1 VPGWP
6 GGHGQPY
13 LLADRARLGGAA
25 VSHATRPGLPAAG
38 QSDAIAGYRL
48 DGNVGQGRRAVV
60 YLAQDERLR
69 RRVAL
74 KVMAPELARDTGFRT
89 RMIGESRTAAT
100 LGHPHIV
107 PVFEADE
114 ADGILYVAMRYVTG
128 GDARSLLSQHGP
140 LPLGYAWR
148 ILAQLAS
155 ALDAAHAHGVIH
167 RDVRPANILLDG
179 DDAGDRAAGGHAY
192 LSDFGTSPV
201 FPAGRVIAADQAAG
215 MLDYLAPE
223 QIEGRAADGRTD
235 QYSLA
240 CAGFEFLCGTPPFG
254 PDQGQTLMYAQ
265 IYADPPAAS
274 ARRAGISAAVDS
286 VLATALAKDPADR
299 YPSCGRFAE
308 ELRAALHLRPGEP
321 ADPPR
326 SLAPHGN
333 GPVSGPRPAPA
344 GRVLL
349 RVKQRPRPGAE
360 DRPAAATDR
369 VAEAHSFEPA
379 TTSEPA
385 TARQPVIASQPVT
398 ADQAAAAGEPFTA
411 GDPGSPSPE
420 PSGRRIRGR
429 VLAAGAVVAVAA
441 AVASGVA
448 VALSGGSAP
457 AHSAAATPTSAASSP
472 SPSLSS
478 PSAASSPSAPVTAP
492 EQAAALGALLTSSA
506 ATRTAL
512 HNAVT
517 QVGGCTH
524 LPGAVGQLQAVVNR
538 RAGQYDRASA
548 LSAAALPG
556 GAQVKSKLLAALGSS
571 LTADRDYLSWARQQL
586 TGGCTPTSQSSAYN
600 AAFSA
605 SRRADA
611 AKEAFV
617 QVWNP
622 VAARYGIARESP
634 RDI

>member
-1 VPGWP
+1 M
-6 GGHGQPY
+6 
-13 LLADRARLGGAA
+13 
-25 VSHATRPGLPAAG
+25 PAAG
-38 QSDAIAGYRL
+38 QSGTIAGYRL
-48 DGNVGQGRRAVV
+48 DGNVGQGSRAVV
-60 YLAQDERLR
+60 YLARDEMR

-74 KVMAPELARDTGFRT
+74 KVMTPELARDTGFRT

-128 GDARSLLSQHGP
+128 GNARSLLSRHGP

-148 ILAQLAS
+148 IVAQIAS
-155 ALDAAHAHGVIH
+155 ALDAAHVHGVIH

-179 DDAGDRAAGGHAY
+179 DDGGDMAAGGHAY
-192 LSDFGTSPV
+192 LSDFGMSQT
-201 FPAGRVIAADQAAG
+201 FPPGQVIAADQAAG

-223 QIEGRAADGRTD
+223 QIEGRTAHGRTD

-240 CAGFEFLCGTPPFG
+240 CVGFEFLCGTPPFG

-308 ELRAALHLRPGEP
+308 ELRAALRLRPGEP
-321 ADPPR
+321 ADAPQSP
-326 SLAPHGN
+326 APHGN
-333 GPVSGPRPAPA
+333 GPVSGPRPASA

-349 RVKQRPRPGAE
+349 RVKQRQRPGAE
-360 DRPAAATDR
+360 DRPVAATDWP
-369 VAEAHSFEPA
+369 AEADSFAPA
-379 TTSEPA
+379 P
-385 TARQPVIASQPVT
+385 ASQPVT
-398 ADQAAAAGEPFTA
+398 ASQPVAVGQAVTAGEPSTA
-411 GDPGSPSPE
+411 GDPGVPGPE

-441 AVASGVA
+441 ALAAGV
-448 VALSGGSAP
+448 VLSGGSAP
-457 AHSAAATPTSAASSP
+457 AHPAAATPTPTASSP
-472 SPSLSS
+472 HPSLSS
-478 PSAASSPSAPVTAP
+478 PSAAASPSAPVTAP

-506 ATRTAL
+506 AARTAL

-524 LPGAVGQLQAVVNR
+524 LPAAVSQLQAVVNR

-548 LSAAALPG
+548 LSTAALPG
-556 GAQVKSKLLAALGSS
+556 GAQVKSKLLAALSSS

-586 TGGCTPTSQSSAYN
+586 SGGCTPTSQSSAYN

-617 QVWNP
+617 QAWNP

>member
-1 VPGWP
+1 M
-6 GGHGQPY
+6 
-13 LLADRARLGGAA
+13 
-25 VSHATRPGLPAAG
+25 PAAG
-38 QSDAIAGYRL
+38 QSGTIAGYRL
-48 DGNVGQGRRAVV
+48 DGNVGQGSRAVV
-60 YLAQDERLR
+60 YLAQDERQR

-74 KVMAPELARDTGFRT
+74 KVMTPELARDTSFRT

-100 LGHPHIV
+100 LGHPRIV

-114 ADGILYVAMRYVTG
+114 ADGILYVAMRYMTG
-128 GDARSLLSQHGP
+128 GDARSLLSRHGP

-148 ILAQLAS
+148 ILAQIAS

-167 RDVRPANILLDG
+167 RDVRPANVLLDG
-179 DDAGDRAAGGHAY
+179 DDAGDRAAVGHAY
-192 LSDFGTSPV
+192 LSDFGTGPV
-201 FPAGRVIAADQAAG
+201 FPAGQVIEADQAAG

-223 QIEGRAADGRTD
+223 QIEGRSADGRAD

-274 ARRAGISAAVDS
+274 ARRAGIPTAVDS

-308 ELRAALHLRPGEP
+308 ELRAALRLRPGEP

-326 SLAPHGN
+326 SPAPPGN
-333 GPVSGPRPAPA
+333 GPVSLPRSVSA
-344 GRVLL
+344 GRALL
-349 RVKQRPRPGAE
+349 RVKQRQQPGAE
-360 DRPAAATDR
+360 DGQAVARDSHAVATDR
-369 VAEAHSFEPA
+369 PARADSLKPA
-379 TTSEPA
+379 TAAEPA
-385 TARQPVIASQPVT
+385 TASQSATAAEPVA
-398 ADQAAAAGEPFTA
+398 AGQAITAGEPSTA
-411 GDPGSPSPE
+411 GDPGGPGPE

-429 VLAAGAVVAVAA
+429 VLAAGGVVVVAA
-441 AVASGVA
+441 AVVSGV
-448 VALSGGSAP
+448 VLSGRSAP
-457 AHSAAATPTSAASSP
+457 AHPVAATPTPTVSSPTVSSP
-472 SPSLSS
+472 SPSS
-478 PSAASSPSAPVTAP
+478 PSAAASSSAPVTAS
-492 EQAAALGALLTSSA
+492 EQAAALSALLTSSV

-512 HNAVT
+512 HSAVT

-524 LPGAVGQLQAVVNR
+524 LSGAVSQLQAVVNR
-538 RAGQYDRASA
+538 RAGEYGRASA
-548 LSAAALPG
+548 LSTGALPG
-556 GAQVKSKLLAALGSS
+556 GAQVKSKLMTALGSS

-586 TGGCTPTSQSSAYN
+586 SGGCTPTSQSSAYN
-600 AAFSA
+600 AAFNA

-611 AKEAFV
+611 AKQAFV

-622 VAARYGIARESP
+622 VAARYGIERKSP

>member
-1 VPGWP
+1 M
-6 GGHGQPY
+6 
-13 LLADRARLGGAA
+13 
-25 VSHATRPGLPAAG
+25 PAAG
-38 QSDAIAGYRL
+38 QSGTIAGYRL
-48 DGNVGQGRRAVV
+48 DGNVGQGSRAVV
-60 YLAQDERLR
+60 YFARDEMR

-74 KVMAPELARDTGFRT
+74 KVMTPELARDTGFRT

-107 PVFEADE
+107 PVFEADA
-114 ADGILYVAMRYVTG
+114 ADGNLYVAMRYVTG

-140 LPLGYAWR
+140 LPFGYAWR
-148 ILAQLAS
+148 IVAQIAS
-155 ALDAAHAHGVIH
+155 ALDAAHTLGVIH

-192 LSDFGTSPV
+192 LSDFGTSPA
-201 FPAGRVIAADQAAG
+201 FPAGRVIEAGQAAR

-274 ARRAGISAAVDS
+274 AGRAGLPAAVDS
-286 VLATALAKDPADR
+286 VLATALAKNPADR

-308 ELRAALHLRPGEP
+308 ELGAALGLRPGEP

-326 SLAPHGN
+326 SPAPHRN
-333 GPVSGPRPAPA
+333 GPVSGPRPASA

-349 RVKQRPRPGAE
+349 RVKQRQRPGAE

-369 VAEAHSFEPA
+369 SAEADSFA
-379 TTSEPA
+379 PA
-385 TARQPVIASQPVT
+385 TAGQPVT
-398 ADQAAAAGEPFTA
+398 AGHAVTAGEPSTV
-411 GDPGSPSPE
+411 GDPGGPVPE
-420 PSGRRIRGR
+420 PSGRRIRRR
-429 VLAAGAVVAVAA
+429 VLAAGAVVVVAA
-441 AVASGVA
+441 AVVSG

-457 AHSAAATPTSAASSP
+457 AHPAAATHTSAASSP
-472 SPSLSS
+472 SPSPSS
-478 PSAASSPSAPVTAP
+478 PSAASSPSAPAAP
-492 EQAAALGALLTSSA
+492 SQQAAALGALLTSSA
-506 ATRTAL
+506 AARTAL

-524 LPGAVGQLQAVVNR
+524 LPGAVSQLQAVVNR
-538 RAGQYDRASA
+538 RVGQYDRASA
-548 LSAAALPG
+548 LSTGALPG

-611 AKEAFV
+611 AKQAFV

>member
-1 VPGWP
+1 
-6 GGHGQPY
+6 
-13 LLADRARLGGAA
+13 
-25 VSHATRPGLPAAG
+25 VSHTTRPGMPAAG
-38 QSDAIAGYRL
+38 QSGKIAGYRL
-48 DGNVGQGRRAVV
+48 DGHVGQGSRAVV

-74 KVMAPELARDTGFRT
+74 KVMTPELARDAAFRT
-89 RMIGESRTAAT
+89 KMISESRAAAA

-107 PVFEADE
+107 PVFEAGE
-114 ADGILYVAMRYVTG
+114 TDGILYAAMRYVTG
-128 GDARSLLSQHGP
+128 EDGRSLLGRHGP
-140 LPLGYAWR
+140 LPHGYAWR
-148 ILAQLAS
+148 ILAQVAS

-179 DDAGDRAAGGHAY
+179 DDAGDGAAGGHAY
-192 LSDFGTSPV
+192 LSDFGTSPA
-201 FPAGRVIAADQAAG
+201 FPVGRVIEADQAAG

-223 QIEGRAADGRTD
+223 QIEGRVADGRAD

-308 ELRAALHLRPGEP
+308 ELRAALRLRPGEP
-321 ADPPR
+321 ADPPP
-326 SLAPHGN
+326 SPAPHGN
-333 GPVSGPRPAPA
+333 GPVSGPRAASA

-349 RVKQRPRPGAE
+349 RVKQRQRPGAE
-360 DRPAAATDR
+360 DRPAAATDWS
-369 VAEAHSFEPA
+369 AEADSFEPA
-379 TTSEPA
+379 T
-385 TARQPVIASQPVT
+385 ASQPV
-398 ADQAAAAGEPFTA
+398 AAGQPTAASEPVTAGQPVTASEPVTAGQPSTA
-411 GDPGSPSPE
+411 GDPDGPGPE
-420 PSGRRIRGR
+420 PPGRRIRGR

-448 VALSGGSAP
+448 LSGGSAP
-457 AHSAAATPTSAASSP
+457 AHPAAATPTPTASSPSP

-478 PSAASSPSAPVTAP
+478 PSAAASPSAPVTAP

-506 ATRTAL
+506 AARTAL

-524 LPGAVGQLQAVVNR
+524 LPGAVSQLQAVVNR
-538 RAGQYDRASA
+538 RAGQYDRAST
-548 LSAAALPG
+548 LSTGALPG

>member
-1 VPGWP
+1 
-6 GGHGQPY
+6 
-13 LLADRARLGGAA
+13 

-38 QSDAIAGYRL
+38 QAGAIAGYQL
-48 DGNVGQGRRAVV
+48 DGNVGQGSRAVV
-60 YLAQDERLR
+60 YLARDELR
-69 RRVAL
+69 RQVAL
-74 KVMAPELARDTGFRT
+74 KVMTPEVARDTGFRT
-89 RMIGESRTAAT
+89 RMIGESRAAAT

-107 PVFEADE
+107 PVFETDE
-114 ADGILYVAMRYVTG
+114 ADGILYAAMRYVTG
-128 GDARSLLSQHGP
+128 GDARSLLSRHGP

-148 ILAQLAS
+148 IVAQIAS

-192 LSDFGTSPV
+192 LSDFGTSPA
-201 FPAGRVIAADQAAG
+201 FPAGQVIAADQAAG

-274 ARRAGISAAVDS
+274 ARRVGISAAVDS

-326 SLAPHGN
+326 SPAPHGN
-333 GPVSGPRPAPA
+333 GPVSGPRPASG

-369 VAEAHSFEPA
+369 SVEADPFEPA
-379 TTSEPA
+379 TA
-385 TARQPVIASQPVT
+385 GQPVIASQPVT
-398 ADQAAAAGEPFTA
+398 AGQAAAAGEPSTV
-411 GDPGSPSPE
+411 GDPGGPGPE

-429 VLAAGAVVAVAA
+429 VLAAGAVAAVAA

-448 VALSGGSAP
+448 LSGGSAP
-457 AHSAAATPTSAASSP
+457 AHPAAATPTPTATSP

-478 PSAASSPSAPVTAP
+478 PSAAASLSAPVTASQ
-492 EQAAALGALLTSSA
+492 QAAALSTLLTSSA
-506 ATRTAL
+506 AARTAL

-524 LPGAVGQLQAVVNR
+524 LPGAVSQLQAVVNR

-548 LSAAALPG
+548 LSTSALPG

-571 LTADRDYLSWARQQL
+571 LTADRDYRSWARQQL

>member
-1 VPGWP
+1 
-6 GGHGQPY
+6 
-13 LLADRARLGGAA
+13 
-25 VSHATRPGLPAAG
+25 VSHATRPGMPAAG
-38 QSDAIAGYRL
+38 QSGTIAGYRL
-48 DGNVGQGRRAVV
+48 DGNVGQGSRAVV
-60 YLAQDERLR
+60 YLARDEMR

-74 KVMAPELARDTGFRT
+74 KVMTPELARDTGFRT

-128 GDARSLLSQHGP
+128 GDARSLLSRHGP

-148 ILAQLAS
+148 IVAQIAS

-167 RDVRPANILLDG
+167 RDVRPANIFLDG
-179 DDAGDRAAGGHAY
+179 DDGGDRAAGGHAY
-192 LSDFGTSPV
+192 LSDFGMSQV
-201 FPAGRVIAADQAAG
+201 FPSGQVIAADQAAG

-223 QIEGRAADGRTD
+223 QIEGRAAHGRTD

-326 SLAPHGN
+326 SPAPHGN
-333 GPVSGPRPAPA
+333 GPVSGPRPASA

-349 RVKQRPRPGAE
+349 RVKQRHRPGAE
-360 DRPAAATDR
+360 DRPGAATDR
-369 VAEAHSFEPA
+369 SAEADSFAPA
-379 TTSEPA
+379 T
-385 TARQPVIASQPVT
+385 ASQPVT
-398 ADQAAAAGEPFTA
+398 AGRPVAAGQPAATSEPVTASQAVTAGEPSTA
-411 GDPGSPSPE
+411 GDPGGPGSE

-448 VALSGGSAP
+448 LSGGSAP
-457 AHSAAATPTSAASSP
+457 AHPAAATPTPTASS
-472 SPSLSS
+472 SYPSLSS
-478 PSAASSPSAPVTAP
+478 PSAAASPSAP

-506 ATRTAL
+506 AARTAL

-524 LPGAVGQLQAVVNR
+524 LPGAVSQLQAVVNR
-538 RAGQYDRASA
+538 RAGQYDQASA
-548 LSAAALPG
+548 LSTGALPG

-586 TGGCTPTSQSSAYN
+586 TGGCTPISQSSAYN

-617 QVWNP
+617 QAWNP

>member
-1 VPGWP
+1 M
-6 GGHGQPY
+6 
-13 LLADRARLGGAA
+13 
-25 VSHATRPGLPAAG
+25 SHATRPGMPAAG
-38 QSDAIAGYRL
+38 QSGTIAGYRL
-48 DGNVGQGRRAVV
+48 DGNVGQGSRAVV
-60 YLAQDERLR
+60 YLARDEMR

-74 KVMAPELARDTGFRT
+74 KVMTPELARDTGFRT
-89 RMIGESRTAAT
+89 RMIGECRTAAT

-128 GDARSLLSQHGP
+128 GNARSLLSRHGP

-148 ILAQLAS
+148 IVAQIAS

-179 DDAGDRAAGGHAY
+179 DDGGDMAAGGHAY
-192 LSDFGTSPV
+192 LSDFGMSQT
-201 FPAGRVIAADQAAG
+201 FPPGQVIAADQAAG

-223 QIEGRAADGRTD
+223 QIEGRAAHGRTD

-308 ELRAALHLRPGEP
+308 ELRAALRLRPGEP

-326 SLAPHGN
+326 SPAPHGN
-333 GPVSGPRPAPA
+333 GPVSGPRPASA

-349 RVKQRPRPGAE
+349 RVKQRQRPGAE
-360 DRPAAATDR
+360 DRPVAVTDR
-369 VAEAHSFEPA
+369 PAEADSFAPA
-379 TTSEPA
+379 P
-385 TARQPVIASQPVT
+385 ASQPVT
-398 ADQAAAAGEPFTA
+398 AGQPVAVGQAVTA
-411 GDPGSPSPE
+411 GKPSTDGDHGRPGPE

-448 VALSGGSAP
+448 LSGGSAP
-457 AHSAAATPTSAASSP
+457 AHPAAATPTPTASSP
-472 SPSLSS
+472 HPSLSS
-478 PSAASSPSAPVTAP
+478 PSAAASPSAPVTAP

-506 ATRTAL
+506 AARTAL

-524 LPGAVGQLQAVVNR
+524 LPAAVSQLQAVVNR

-548 LSAAALPG
+548 LSTAALPG

-586 TGGCTPTSQSSAYN
+586 SGGCTPTSQSSAYN

-617 QVWNP
+617 QAWNP
-622 VAARYGIARESP
+622 VATRYGIARESP

>member
-1 VPGWP
+1 MS
-6 GGHGQPY
+6 Y
-13 LLADRARLGGAA
+13 
-25 VSHATRPGLPAAG
+25 ATRPGLPAAG
-38 QSDAIAGYRL
+38 QSGTIAGYRL
-48 DGNVGQGRRAVV
+48 DGHVGQGRRAVV
-60 YLAQDERLR
+60 YLARDGMR

-74 KVMAPELARDTGFRT
+74 KVMTPELVRDTGFRT

-128 GDARSLLSQHGP
+128 GDGRSLLSQHGP
-140 LPLGYAWR
+140 LPFGYAWR
-148 ILAQLAS
+148 IVAQIAS
-155 ALDAAHAHGVIH
+155 ALDAAHTLGVIH

-179 DDAGDRAAGGHAY
+179 DDAGDRGAGGHAY
-192 LSDFGTSPV
+192 LSDFGTSPA
-201 FPAGRVIAADQAAG
+201 FPVGQVIESGQAAR

-223 QIEGRAADGRTD
+223 QIEGRAADGRAD

-274 ARRAGISAAVDS
+274 ARRAGLPAAVDS
-286 VLATALAKDPADR
+286 VLATALAKNPADR

-308 ELRAALHLRPGEP
+308 ELGAALGLRPGEP

-326 SLAPHGN
+326 SPAPHRN

-349 RVKQRPRPGAE
+349 RVKQRQRPGAE

-369 VAEAHSFEPA
+369 SAKADSF
-379 TTSEPA
+379 TPA
-385 TARQPVIASQPVT
+385 TASQPVAASQPVIAARPVAAGQPAASSEPVTASQPVT
-398 ADQAAAAGEPFTA
+398 VGQAVTVGEPSTV
-411 GDPGSPSPE
+411 GDLGGIGPE
-420 PSGRRIRGR
+420 PSGWRIRGR
-429 VLAAGAVVAVAA
+429 VLAAGAVVVVAA
-441 AVASGVA
+441 AVVSG

-457 AHSAAATPTSAASSP
+457 AHPAAATHTPAASSP
-472 SPSLSS
+472 SPSPSPSS
-478 PSAASSPSAPVTAP
+478 PSAASSPSAPATASQ
-492 EQAAALGALLTSSA
+492 QAAALGTLLTSSVA
-506 ATRTAL
+506 ARTAL

-524 LPGAVGQLQAVVNR
+524 LPGAVSQLQAVVNR
-538 RAGQYDRASA
+538 RAGQVDRASA
-548 LSAAALPG
+548 LSTDALPG

-605 SRRADA
+605 SQRADA
-611 AKEAFV
+611 AKQAFV